1 MTQMD
6 ADFLENIICVP
17 NLRNLWILTR
27 KAFSQLAW
35 NTTSTQ

>member
-6 ADFLENIICVP
+6 ADFLKNIICA